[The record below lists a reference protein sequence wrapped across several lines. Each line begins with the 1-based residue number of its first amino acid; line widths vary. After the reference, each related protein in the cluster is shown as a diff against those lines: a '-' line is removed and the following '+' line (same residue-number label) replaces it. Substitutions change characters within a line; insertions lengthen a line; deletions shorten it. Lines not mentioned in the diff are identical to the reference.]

1 MKGKM
6 RKILTAATVGLLCL
20 SMSFPALA
28 ATKEDT
34 KKRIEQ
40 LENEKSALEDKL
52 SELKEKK
59 TSTEDYIEKLDAEL
73 NDISADITDINTSIE
88 DISAEIEVTE
98 KNLEAAKEK
107 EAEQYEVL
115 KLRIK
120 YMYEQGQTSYLDVLF
135 NCFKS

>member
-59 TSTEDYIEKLDAEL
+59 PRPKIASKSWMLSLT
-73 NDISADITDINTSIE
+73 ISVPI
-88 DISAEIEVTE
+88 
-98 KNLEAAKEK
+98 
-107 EAEQYEVL
+107 
-115 KLRIK
+115 LRILIRPLK
-120 YMYEQGQTSYLDVLF
+120 ISVQRL
-135 NCFKS
+135 K